1 MKKLTIITRQ
11 EKFEVLKKVLNDL
24 GVKGM
29 TVSNVMGC
37 GNQKGSTEFYRG
49 TEVKLSLINKIKV
62 DVVVLDAL
70 VDEVVDEVT
79 KAVATGKVGDGK
91 IFISS
96 IENAVRIRTG
106 EKGDSA
112 L

>member
-11 EKFEVLKKVLNDL
+11 EKLEVLKKALNDL

-37 GNQKGSTEFYRG
+37 GNQKGTTEFYRG
-49 TEVKLSLINKIKV
+49 TEVKITLLNKIKV
-62 DVVVLDAL
+62 EVVVLDAL
-70 VDEVVDEVT
+70 VDKIIDEVV
-79 KAVATGKVGDGK
+79 KSVATGKVGDGK
-91 IFISS
+91 IFVSN

-106 EKGDSA
+106 EKGDTA

>member
-11 EKFEVLKKVLNDL
+11 EKFEILKKVLNDL

-29 TVSNVMGC
+29 TVSNVTGC

-49 TEVKLSLINKIKV
+49 TEVKVSLINKIKV
-62 DVVVLDAL
+62 DVVVLDSL

>member
-1 MKKLTIITRQ
+1 MKKITIITRQ
-11 EKFEVLKKVLNDL
+11 EKFEVLKKLLNDL

-49 TEVKLSLINKIKV
+49 TEVRVSLINKTKV
-62 DVVVLDAL
+62 DVIVSDSL
-70 VDEVVDEVT
+70 VDEIVDEVI
-79 KAVATGKVGDGK
+79 KHVATGKVGDGK
-91 IFISS
+91 IFISP

-106 EKGDSA
+106 EKGDA
-112 L
+112 AI